1 MGGFGGLILNI
12 CPLPPLRLYSVGVWL
27 LGLAALGGGEVAS
40 ASPEF
45 IPVVR
50 CSVTG
55 LHAEEAWCVLL
66 APRTRFSFM
75 LNLPRAASPGLEAA
89 VALLASPTG
98 GAALPQPPRALQL
111 SKYLVRG
118 HGRSF
123 LELPL
128 SRDCFRTILGQ
139 GGS

>member
-1 MGGFGGLILNI
+1 MTGWIWGSDFEY
-12 CPLPPLRLYSVGVWL
+12 LPTAPLRLYSMGAWL

-66 APRTRFSFM
+66 APRTHFSLV

-89 VALLASPTG
+89 VPLPASPTG

-128 SRDCFRTILGQ
+128 SRDCF
-139 GGS
+139 